1 MAIFGFDSVADMF
14 DGGGAGGS
22 GDTFSTGSNED
33 YRASGGTNTEG
44 TTFSD
49 RVSNTASNAVSS
61 ITGGGGGSYSVKSGD
76 TLSAIAARNGTTV
89 AALMAANPN
98 ITDANSIQAGADINI
113 PGGGGGVKGA
123 APTGIRNFMTTSI
136 IGKVAGWA
144 NGLKPDEDTS
154 QVIGNRQV
162 YTSADGMQYSFNALG
177 MPYEV
182 KVQDGAVVDALSIK
196 GDDGMTGYERMAA
209 EARASGDN
217 DRADAIMAEAEQ
229 NANEGGG
236 DADLTNVE
244 AAVERYKA
252 VQAAAG
258 IEVSNDEI
266 REMMN
271 DPETFLADRG
281 MTLTDLMPTMDP
293 NAEGTT
299 LDPNDPRY
307 STSDDVTY
315 DPTEITAETVTAP
328 NGQPVANA
336 TTDTSADRLDNSQY
350 QADAITGTID
360 SDNLVD
366 ADSLVIDME
375 GAATGV
381 NADGTTNYTGVA
393 LNDYASQNI
402 SRIIDTSTVSGMLL
416 ADKLGQG
423 NYTDFRATT
432 LGQMKIYS
440 EEFKGSNGE
449 PVIPPWAQG
458 TYKNAMRSIA
468 FKDLSGSAA
477 IAASANAIMEATLP
491 LAEQDAKFF
500 QTVTLENLDNR
511 QEAIINKAKT
521 LASFDLENLSVR
533 SQAAVQNAK
542 AFLEMDLTNLNNE
555 QEAEVINTQN
565 RVDAMF
571 TDVAEENVN
580 RRFNITNE
588 IENRQF
594 YDTLAF
600 EAATFNASAINAA
613 RDSNANRADAA
624 SRFNIERTMARDQY
638 ESNMARIIDESNAGW
653 RREVYTTNTRME
665 FEAAATDVR
674 NALGLTTEGMN
685 RLWDRVDSQLDYI
698 WRSTEA
704 DEQRDFELLVAEMQA
719 AAAAAAGSAS
729 ARGSLWGAILG
740 GVSTVV
746 GAGVSS
752 GAWFGSDE
760 RLKDNIELYDTMPN
774 GVKVY
779 TWEWNETAKSIGAD
793 QTPPFGVI
801 AQEIMKT
808 HPDAVKEGEDGYLR
822 VNYGK
827 IQ

>member
-44 TTFSD
+44 TTFAD
-49 RVSNTASNAVSS
+49 RVSNTASNAVSA
-61 ITGGGGGSYSVKSGD
+61 ITGGGSSSYSVQSGD
-76 TLSAIAARNGTTV
+76 TLSEIARRNNTTV
-89 AALMAANPN
+89 EALMAANPN
-98 ITDANSIQAGADINI
+98 ITNANNIQAGADINI
-113 PGGGGGVKGA
+113 PGGSGGGVRGA
-123 APTGIRNFMTTSI
+123 APTGIRNFMATSV
-136 IGKVAGWA
+136 IGRVAGWA
-144 NGLKPDEDTS
+144 NGLNPQEDS
-154 QVIGNRQV
+154 SEVIGNRQV
-162 YTSADGMQYSFNALG
+162 YTSEDGMQYSFNALG

-182 KVQDGAVVDALSIK
+182 TVQDGTVVDALSVE
-196 GDDGMTGYERMAA
+196 GEDGMTGYERMAA

-244 AAVERYKA
+244 AAVERYRA
-252 VQAAAG
+252 IQAAAG

-281 MTLTDLMPTMDP
+281 MTLADLVPTMDP

-307 STSDDVTY
+307 STSDDITY
-315 DPTEITAETVTAP
+315 DPTQITAETVTAP

-336 TTDTSADRLDNSQY
+336 ITDTSADRLNNPQY
-350 QADAITGTID
+350 QADVVTGTID

-402 SRIIDTSTVSGMLL
+402 SRMIDTSTAAGQLL
-416 ADKLGQG
+416 ANKLGEG
-423 NYTDFRATT
+423 NYTDTKATI
-432 LGQMKIYS
+432 LGQMDILS
-440 EEFKGSNGE
+440 AEFKDSSGN
-449 PVIPPWAQG
+449 PRIPPWAQG
-458 TYKNAMRSIA
+458 VYRNAMRSIS
-468 FKDLSGSAA
+468 FNGVSGSAA

-491 LAEQDAKFF
+491 IAEQEAKFF

-542 AFLEMDLTNLNNE
+542 AFLEMDLTNLDNAQQVE
-555 QEAEVINTQN
+555 IVNTQN

-588 IENRQF
+588 LENRQF
-594 YDTLAF
+594 YDNLAF

-613 RDSNANRADAA
+613 RESNANRADAA
-624 SRFNIERTMARDQY
+624 AQFNIERTMSRDQF
-638 ESNMARIIDESNAGW
+638 EANMARMIDESNAGW

-704 DEQRDFELLVAEMQA
+704 DEQRDFELLVAEMTA
-719 AAAAAAGSAS
+719 AANAAAGKAS
-729 ARGSLWGAILG
+729 ARGS
-740 GVSTVV
+740 VV
-746 GAGVSS
+746 GSIIGGIATV
-752 GAWFGSDE
+752 GAAVAASDE

-779 TWEWNETAKSIGAD
+779 TWEWNEKAKSIGAD

-808 HPDAVKEGEDGYLR
+808 HPDAVIEGEDGYLR